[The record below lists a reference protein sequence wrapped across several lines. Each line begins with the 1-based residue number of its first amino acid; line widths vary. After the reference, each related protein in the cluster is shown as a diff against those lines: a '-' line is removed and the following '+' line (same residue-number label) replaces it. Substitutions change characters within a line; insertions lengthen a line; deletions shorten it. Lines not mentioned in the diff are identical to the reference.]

1 MPTSS
6 STAAGAPRSTKTSPP
21 SWRETNSFYLATAIA
36 DGQPYIQHRGGPKG
50 FVKILDK
57 NTIAFADYSGNRQYI
72 TQGNLSENPKAH
84 IFVMDYAHRRRV
96 KIWGEA
102 RVVDDD
108 PALTESLMPQ
118 GYKARPEQ
126 VILFRISAWD
136 TNCPQH
142 IPQKFDAA
150 DVAAALAARD
160 ARIAELEAE
169 LAALKG
175 QPRSGESSRRLLQR
189 RPGEFRIIS
198 QHHPVDIGGEVG
210 ELLGPLPQWRF
221 EERRQDSG
229 QRAEGGGVGAAGR
242 LAHQIWLVA
251 KLDRQRKQRANG
263 EIDVVFRARGGR
275 GR

>member
-1 MPTSS
+1 MSNTRTYSS
-6 STAAGAPRSTKTSPP
+6 DVAFTPAVKAIQARKGSRAAYGRVEQDGGWRTEIDDQLTAFLAAQDSL
-21 SWRETNSFYLATAIA
+21 FLATATA

-50 FVKILDK
+50 FIKVLDR
-57 NTIAFADYSGNRQYI
+57 NTLAIADFRGNRQYI

-84 IFVMDYAHRRRV
+84 IFLMDFAHRRRV

-108 PALTESLMPQ
+108 PALLESLMPQ

-150 DVAAALAARD
+150 DVAAALAVRD

-169 LAALKG
+169 LATLKG
-175 QPRSGESSRRLLQR
+175 QPASAQ
-189 RPGEFRIIS
+189 
-198 QHHPVDIGGEVG
+198 
-210 ELLGPLPQWRF
+210 
-221 EERRQDSG
+221 
-229 QRAEGGGVGAAGR
+229 
-242 LAHQIWLVA
+242 
-251 KLDRQRKQRANG
+251 
-263 EIDVVFRARGGR
+263 
-275 GR
+275 